1 MVTAEYPDEASGGI
15 GYHVYYLSRALAQR
29 GHEVH
34 LVTSVRRPP
43 AMDPPSGVE
52 THFVPFFQG
61 LLVRN
66 VLWTGAARLAVRKLA
81 AAGAPDIV
89 HAHAPMCSAYPL
101 VHDPAIPLATT
112 FHSLFLSFRRIP
124 EKNIGRILQ
133 SRVGEIV
140 DRTSLVRSDVVIAC
154 NHSVKD
160 EIAGSGFPLERVVV
174 VPNGVAL
181 EEFGAEVPAEEISAV
196 RRRYHFPDRTRI
208 ILSVG
213 ELVARKGVNVL
224 IDAMRV
230 LDRSHPD
237 TFGLVIVG
245 DGADRG
251 QLEAAARDLEG
262 TVVFAGRVPLAELR
276 ALYHAADLFAMPSY
290 YEGLPTVVLEALA
303 SRLPVVGADIPA
315 MQGLLDRCGLLVERS
330 PEAFADG
337 IARLLEDP
345 ARVNRM
351 RAAAREAVAP
361 FGWSRLAEATE
372 RAYEAAIARA
382 R

>member
-1 MVTAEYPDEASGGI
+1 
-15 GYHVYYLSRALAQR
+15 
-29 GHEVH
+29 
-34 LVTSVRRPP
+34 
-43 AMDPPSGVE
+43 
-52 THFVPFFQG
+52 
-61 LLVRN
+61 
-66 VLWTGAARLAVRKLA
+66 
-81 AAGAPDIV
+81 
-89 HAHAPMCSAYPL
+89 
-101 VHDPAIPLATT
+101 
-112 FHSLFLSFRRIP
+112 
-124 EKNIGRILQ
+124 
-133 SRVGEIV
+133 
-140 DRTSLVRSDVVIAC
+140 
-154 NHSVKD
+154 
-160 EIAGSGFPLERVVV
+160 
-174 VPNGVAL
+174 VAL